1 MTTNV
6 GRLQSRQLLLA
17 VATATLLSI
26 VCNATATPTASKATG
41 HGRTPEMHTGH
52 AHKNMAHVYA
62 NHVGHQ
68 QQQQQHQQQQ
78 QAAQQPYYDI
88 HYERNSSSDSNH
100 NGIAAHTGAE
110 TAALDGDR
118 KTQRRSYN
126 GFSVSGGGSGAGG
139 AGAHNVGGSSSYNF
153 GAAKLNGLTNLSGLR
168 HISSGFGGAW
178 STSGHGGAG
187 ATGGATTI
195 TIAAKQHIPIYEEQQ
210 ENDYGAATLGASG
223 AAGHAAQE
231 NNQHGGSNGW
241 SSSAGSSSSS
251 SSYNSGRSS
260 GKDAL
265 STALYNL
272 HSAGTH
278 NGFLPSAFA
287 GKYSSSAAGTTAYAG
302 TPTYQQSQQL
312 QQPNDKISD
321 GNFLH
326 RYGHNSGG
334 YDELTTSATYAH
346 EQQQA
351 PMPSAMQYFMPHD
364 SYASMHTGGADAA
377 TSSASADADISFGHH
392 HSGGS
397 GSGGD
402 AEVEEDESGG
412 KGSSYDDSTNYLS
425 EQHDDAGSHVI
436 NYIPYKVVK
445 KVHVPVREPVQIPIS
460 HAIVVPVNKPV
471 PIHIPVTKHVPVPVE
486 KELRVPV
493 ERVVP
498 YPVEKPVPV
507 PVEKRVPF
515 KVVKYV
521 PVHVPHPFPVK
532 VPVFKTILHKVK
544 GGMW

>member
-1 MTTNV
+1 MTTII
-6 GRLQSRQLLLA
+6 GSLSRQLLLA

-26 VCNATATPTASKATG
+26 LCNATATPMASKAAG

-52 AHKNMAHVYA
+52 AHKNMAPVYA

-68 QQQQQHQQQQ
+68 QQQQQQQKVTQQQ
-78 QAAQQPYYDI
+78 YYDV

-110 TAALDGDR
+110 TAALNGDR

-126 GFSVSGGGSGAGG
+126 GFSVSGGGSGSGAGG
-139 AGAHNVGGSSSYNF
+139 AGAGAHNDGGSSSYNF

-168 HISSGFGGAW
+168 HISSGFGGA
-178 STSGHGGAG
+178 G
-187 ATGGATTI
+187 ATGSATTI
-195 TIAAKQHIPIYEEQQ
+195 TIPAKQHIPIYEEQQ
-210 ENDYGAATLGASG
+210 ENDYGTATLGASG
-223 AAGHAAQE
+223 AAGHGAE
-231 NNQHGGSNGW
+231 GRNQHGGSSSHGW
-241 SSSAGSSSSS
+241 SSSGN
-251 SSYNSGRSS
+251 SYNSGRSS

-278 NGFLPSAFA
+278 NIFLPSTFA

-302 TPTYQQSQQL
+302 TSTYQQSQQL

-321 GNFLH
+321 GNFLQ

-346 EQQQA
+346 EQQQQA
-351 PMPSAMQYFMPHD
+351 PMPTAMQYFMPHD
-364 SYASMHTGGADAA
+364 NYASMHTGGGD
-377 TSSASADADISFGHH
+377 SDISFGHH

-402 AEVEEDESGG
+402 AEIEDDESDG
-412 KGSSYDDSTNYLS
+412 KGPSIDDSPNYLS

>member
-1 MTTNV
+1 MTNTV
-6 GRLQSRQLLLA
+6 GSLLRQLLLA

-26 VCNATATPTASKATG
+26 VCSSTATSTSSKAGG

-52 AHKNMAHVYA
+52 AQKNMAHVYA

-68 QQQQQHQQQQ
+68 QQQQQQQQSTQ
-78 QAAQQPYYDI
+78 QQHYDI
-88 HYERNSSSDSNH
+88 HYKRNSSSDSNH
-100 NGIAAHTGAE
+100 NGIAALTGAE
-110 TAALDGDR
+110 TAALDKDR

-126 GFSVSGGGSGAGG
+126 GFSGGSSGAGG
-139 AGAHNVGGSSSYNF
+139 VGAHNVGGSSSYNF

-168 HISSGFGGAW
+168 HISSGFGGSW
-178 STSGHGGAG
+178 STSGHGGSG
-187 ATGGATTI
+187 AAGGATT
-195 TIAAKQHIPIYEEQQ
+195 TTVVAKQHIPIYEEQQ
-210 ENDYGAATLGASG
+210 ENNYGAATLGASG
-223 AAGHAAQE
+223 AAGHAVEE
-231 NNQHGGSNGW
+231 NSQHGGSGSNGW
-241 SSSAGSSSSS
+241 SSSSF
-251 SSYNSGRSS
+251 NSGHSS

-312 QQPNDKISD
+312 HQPNDKISD

-326 RYGHNSGG
+326 RYGQNSGG
-334 YDELTTSATYAH
+334 YDELSTSATFAH
-346 EQQQA
+346 QQQQA
-351 PMPSAMQYFMPHD
+351 PIPSAMQYFMPLD
-364 SYASMHTGGADAA
+364 SYASMHAGADSA
-377 TSSASADADISFGHH
+377 TSSATATDADISFGQH
-392 HSGGS
+392 HSGGDS
-397 GSGGD
+397 GD
-402 AEVEEDESGG
+402 VEVEDDEAGG
-412 KGSSYDDSTNYLS
+412 KGPSYDDSTNYLP
-425 EQHDDAGSHVI
+425 EQHDDGASQPHVI

-460 HAIVVPVNKPV
+460 HAVIVPVSKPV
-471 PIHIPVTKHVPVPVE
+471 PIHVPVTKHVAVPVE

-515 KVVKYV
+515 TVYKYV
-521 PVHVPHPFPVK
+521 PVRVPHPFPVK